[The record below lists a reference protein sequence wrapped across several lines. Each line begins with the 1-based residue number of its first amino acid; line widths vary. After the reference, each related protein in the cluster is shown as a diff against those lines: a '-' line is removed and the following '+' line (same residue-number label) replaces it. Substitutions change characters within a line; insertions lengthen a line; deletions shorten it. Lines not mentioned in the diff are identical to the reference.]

1 MRWENELK
9 LDDIEEPYKTMAA
22 DIGIENLLKLSKQFG
37 GMSIYIPKPDTL
49 LRQAK
54 HAQIK
59 KEFNGYNYAY
69 LARKYNLSEK
79 WVRNICG
86 DDFPKGQMSIYD
98 FED

>member
-9 LDDIEEPYKTMAA
+9 LEDIEEPYKTMAA

-49 LRQAK
+49 LRKAK
-54 HAQIK
+54 RDQIK

-69 LARKYNLSEK
+69 LARKHNLSEK
-79 WVRNICG
+79 WIRKICG
-86 DDFPKGQMSIYD
+86 EGFPKGQMSIYD